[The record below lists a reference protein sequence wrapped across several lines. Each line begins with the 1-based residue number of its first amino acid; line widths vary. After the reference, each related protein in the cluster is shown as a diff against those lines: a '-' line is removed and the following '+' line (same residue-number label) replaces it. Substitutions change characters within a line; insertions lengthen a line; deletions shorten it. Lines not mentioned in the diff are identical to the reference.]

1 MGKRVLVVISMC
13 GFIALACTVI
23 IFPTPVRSPTP
34 TPMVSSVFYPTMAF
48 TLPPPI
54 DNTRVFTSED
64 LGSYIPSNMALDF
77 LGEYVTVGI
86 EKASCS
92 YRTDINGAPTFCN
105 DKPYPNHTF
114 TLLVWGQ
121 DWGFLDGE
129 CILVAGVVSVYNGKP
144 QIIAETLDQVSFC
157 E

>member
-1 MGKRVLVVISMC
+1 MGKRVLVVISLC
-13 GFIALACTVI
+13 GLIAIACSVI

-34 TPMVSSVFYPTMAF
+34 TSTVSSIFNPTMAYP
-48 TLPPPI
+48 LPHATE
-54 DNTRVFTSED
+54 NTWAFTSAD
-64 LGSYIPSNMALDF
+64 LDSDIPSNLALDF
-77 LGEYVTVGI
+77 LGEYVTVSI
-86 EKASCS
+86 EKVSCS
-92 YRTDINGAPTFCN
+92 YRPDINGTPTFCN
-105 DKPYPNHTF
+105 DRPYPNHTF

>member
-1 MGKRVLVVISMC
+1 MGKRVLVVISIC
-13 GFIALACTVI
+13 GFIAIACTVI

-34 TPMVSSVFYPTMAF
+34 TSTVSSIFNPTMAN
-48 TLPPPI
+48 TLPHAAE
-54 DNTRVFTSED
+54 NTRAFISAD
-64 LGSYIPSNMALDF
+64 LGSYIPSNLALDF

-92 YRTDINGAPTFCN
+92 YRPDINGNPTFCN
-105 DKPYPNHTF
+105 DSPYPNHTF

-121 DWGFLDGE
+121 DWGFLDSE
-129 CILVAGVVSVYNGKP
+129 CILVAGVVSSYDGKP
-144 QIIAETLDQVSFC
+144 QIIAETLDQVSLC